1 MLNLCLHSK
10 LQDYYFDVLRAELE
24 DVVFFILFF
33 EELEELEFLD
43 VVLLVVFLLV
53 VFFSEFDE

>member
-1 MLNLCLHSK
+1 MHSLNLHPK
-10 LQDYYFDVLRAELE
+10 LPYYFVVLRAELDE
-24 DVVFFILFF
+24 LVFFILF
-33 EELEELEFLD
+33 LEEFLDVVLD

>member
-10 LQDYYFDVLRAELE
+10 LQDHYFDVLRAELE
-24 DVVFFILFF
+24 DVVFFMLFF